1 MSPLTTAI
9 PPPFDQLMRALRRLL
24 PYFRPYRATLIGGLV
39 CVVLSGA
46 LGSVNP
52 TLLKRAIDGMRP
64 GASLATAWRVAGMM
78 LAVSLVAGVFRF
90 AMRELLNALSRKVE
104 YDLRN
109 DLFAHILSLDA
120 PYFNRTRTGELM
132 ARLTN
137 DLGAVRMAAG
147 PAIMYMVNTAVGGIF
162 ALGFMLTIEPR
173 LTLLALLPMLP
184 LPFVMVKLGREIHDR
199 FENVQEHFG
208 AMTTRVQENMA
219 GTRIVRAYRQEA
231 SEEERWRSMSDDY
244 LRRNLRLARLQAL
257 MNPTFSLLGGAGSA
271 VVLGVGGSLVV
282 RGTITV
288 GDFVAFAMYLT
299 MLVWPLIALGWVLNL
314 FQRAGASMARL
325 NEIMDARP
333 QVTAPAEAEAE
344 ARALPPPHGGRRV
357 EFRDVGFQ
365 YPAKGGGEARWVF
378 RHVSFTVAAGETLGI
393 VGATGSGKSALLDL
407 LARAWDPAEG
417 EILIDDVPIRALP
430 LDTLRRELGVVPQET
445 ILFSDTI
452 QSNLAYGLIDDGEV
466 RWAADVAQLT
476 ETIKDFPGGF
486 DTILGERG
494 INLSGGQKQRAA
506 LARALAR
513 RPSIV
518 ILDDA
523 LSAVDTHTEAAI
535 LHGLRDALSG
545 RTAIIASHRV
555 SAIREADQIIVLD
568 EGRIVER
575 GTHEALSAARG
586 RYWELLARQ
595 QVEEAVEAG
604 D

>member
-1 MSPLTTAI
+1 
-9 PPPFDQLMRALRRLL
+9 MRALRRLL
-24 PYFRPYRATLIGGLV
+24 PYMRPYRATLLGGLA
-39 CVVLSGA
+39 CVVVSGA

-64 GASLATAWRVAGMM
+64 GGSLATVWRVAGLM

-90 AMRELLNALSRKVE
+90 AMRELLNALSRRVE

-109 DLFAHILSLDA
+109 ALFEHILTLDA

-147 PAIMYMVNTAVGGIF
+147 PAIMYMVSTAVGGIF
-162 ALGFMLTIEPR
+162 ALGFMIAIEPR

-184 LPFVMVKLGREIHDR
+184 LPFVMMKLGREIHDR

-208 AMTTRVQENMA
+208 AMTTRVQENLA

-231 SEEERWRSMSDDY
+231 SEEARWRSMSDDY

-257 MNPTFSLLGGAGSA
+257 MNPTFALLGGAGSA
-271 VVLGVGGSLVV
+271 VVLGAGGALVV

-325 NEIMDARP
+325 NEILDARP
-333 QVTAPAEAEAE
+333 QVTAPVDG
-344 ARALPPPHGGRRV
+344 RALPPAFGGRQV

-365 YPAKGGGEARWVF
+365 YPAKGDAAPRWVF
-378 RHVSFTVAAGETLGI
+378 RHLSFTVAAGETLGI

-407 LARAWDPAEG
+407 LTRAWDPVEG
-417 EILIDDVPIRALP
+417 EILVDGVPIRALP

-445 ILFSDTI
+445 TLFSDTI
-452 QSNLAYGLIDDGEV
+452 ESNLAYGALDGGEV

-494 INLSGGQKQRAA
+494 INLSGGQRQRAA
-506 LARALAR
+506 LARALSR

-568 EGRIVER
+568 DGRIVER
-575 GTHEALSAARG
+575 GTHATLIAARG

-604 D
+604 G

>member
-1 MSPLTTAI
+1 
-9 PPPFDQLMRALRRLL
+9 MRALRRLL
-24 PYFRPYRATLIGGLV
+24 PYFRPYRGTLIGGLV
-39 CVVLSGA
+39 CVVISGA

-64 GASLATAWRVAGMM
+64 GASLDAAWRAAGMM
-78 LAVSLVAGVFRF
+78 LGVSLVAGVFRF

-109 DLFAHILSLDA
+109 DLFAHILTLDA

-147 PAIMYMVNTAVGGIF
+147 PAIMYMVSTAVGGIF
-162 ALGFMLTIEPR
+162 ALGFMIAIEPR
-173 LTLLALLPMLP
+173 LTPLALLPMLP
-184 LPFVMVKLGREIHDR
+184 LPIVMVKLGREIHDR

-208 AMTTRVQENMA
+208 AMTTRVQENLA

-231 SEEERWRSMSDDY
+231 SEEQRWQSMSDDY
-244 LRRNLRLARLQAL
+244 LHRNLRLARLQAL

-271 VVLGVGGSLVV
+271 VVLGAGGALVV

-325 NEIMDARP
+325 NEILDARP
-333 QVTAPAEAEAE
+333 QVTSPAES
-344 ARALPPPHGGRRV
+344 RALPPASGGRRV

-365 YPAKGGGEARWVF
+365 YPAKGDATPRWVF

-417 EILIDDVPIRALP
+417 EILIDGVPIREVP
-430 LDTLRRELGVVPQET
+430 LDALRRELGVVPQET

-452 QSNLAYGLIDDGEV
+452 ESNLAYGRIVDGDV

-486 DTILGERG
+486 ETILGERG

-555 SAIREADQIIVLD
+555 SAIREADLIIVLD
-568 EGRIVER
+568 DGRIVER
-575 GTHEALSAARG
+575 GTHEALSATKG

-604 D
+604 